1 MVGAYCGDGG
11 LSAIVLPMSVLAKI
25 RSTLALLTLVAPA
38 VGQSVDW
45 LIDPSSFQAR
55 ERQEGKQVVLE
66 NGLLR
71 LRIQQNPLALVSI
84 EQLTSGQQLLR
95 AAAPL
100 GEFTLDGKVVRVGG
114 LSKQPNRAFLL
125 QEWLD
130 KMPRDPL
137 AIDAPAQLNFSEKIS
152 ERFAWRRMRHSDPSL
167 SWPPRGRHLRWA
179 IDAGNYEV
187 FVNIELYDGL
197 PLFSHWLELRNK
209 QDKPIEVDSFTSL
222 RLPIVEA
229 ESRVEPQRNGVR
241 LPNLY
246 VETDYSFR
254 AMTGA
259 DGSSHCVRWL
269 TDPEYGTQVNY
280 RKETLCL
287 LEVRPDVGPAQTV
300 VKDATFATFRTF
312 VLAPDSEDR
321 ERQSLAQRRMYRT
334 LAPWSTENP
343 LMMHVRS
350 AQPDKVR
357 AAIDQCQEVG
367 FEMVILTFG
376 SGFNIE
382 DDSQENLDRWRD
394 IAKYAHDRGIEI
406 GGYSLLSSRRIKPD
420 TDNCINK
427 ETGKPGGQVFG
438 HAPALASAWGQ
449 EYFKKLYRFYEYTGF
464 DLLEHDGSY
473 PGDHDAMA
481 RPPLQKGYDDSRWV
495 QYGIIT
501 KFYRWCRGKG
511 IYLNVPDWYF
521 LQGSNKTGMGY
532 RETNWSLPRAQQVI
546 HTRQNL
552 FDGTREKNPAM
563 GWMFVPLTQYHG
575 GGAAATIEPLS
586 EHLDHYERMLE
597 SNLGFGAQ
605 ACWRGPRLYDS
616 DATRDLLKA
625 RVDWYKQYRG
635 ILESDVIH
643 SSSRRADG
651 QGVDWVLHCSS
662 RVDPRAMLIVYNP
675 TPRRIEQVI
684 PLDLYY
690 TGLVGPVAATDP
702 DGNVYQL
709 TFDRRCRTA
718 LSVDVPPGR
727 AMYYTIR

>member
-1 MVGAYCGDGG
+1 MSRVAASLL
-11 LSAIVLPMSVLAKI
+11 LSA
-25 RSTLALLTLVAPA
+25 LVAAPSVCA
-38 VGQSVDW
+38 QQSDW
-45 LIDPSSFQAR
+45 LLDPSPYRASLH
-55 ERQEGKQVVLE
+55 EEGTQIVLE

-71 LRIQQNPLALVSI
+71 LRIQQNPLALVGI
-84 EQLTSGQQLLR
+84 EQMTSGQQLLR

-100 GEFTLDGKVVRVGG
+100 GEFVLDGKVVRIGG
-114 LSKQPNRAFLL
+114 LAKQPNRAFLL
-125 QEWLD
+125 PEWLAD
-130 KMPRDPL
+130 MPADPL
-137 AIDAPAQLNFSEKIS
+137 AIQQPAVLAEDGPIKERLAWKRVRHASQL
-152 ERFAWRRMRHSDPSL
+152 A
-167 SWPPRGRHLRWA
+167 SWPPPGKHLRWR
-179 IDAGNYEV
+179 IEGERYDV
-187 FVNIELYDGL
+187 FVNLELYDGL
-197 PLFSHWLELRNK
+197 PLFGHWLELRNK
-209 QDKPIEVDSFTSL
+209 ADAPIEVDSFTSL

-229 ESRVEPQRNGVR
+229 ESRVEPQRRGVR

-269 TDPEYGTQVNY
+269 TDPEFGTQVNY

-287 LEVRPDVGPAQTV
+287 LEVKPDVGPAQTV
-300 VKDATFATFRTF
+300 PKDGTFRTFRTF

-350 AQPDKVR
+350 AEPDKVR
-357 AAIDQCQEVG
+357 AAIDQCQAVG

-394 IAKYAHDRGIEI
+394 LAAYAHERGIQL
-406 GGYSLLSSRRIKPD
+406 GGYSLLSSRKIQPE

-438 HAPALASAWGQ
+438 HAPALASKWGQ
-449 EYFKKLYRFYEYTGF
+449 DYFKKLYRFYEYTGF

-481 RPPLQKGYDDSRWV
+481 RPPLQKGYEDSRWV

-501 KFYRWCRGKG
+501 DFYKWCRARG

-532 RETNWSLPRAQQVI
+532 RETNWSLPRRQQVI
-546 HTRQNL
+546 HARQNL
-552 FDGTREKNPAM
+552 FDGTREKNTSM

-575 GGAAATIEPLS
+575 GGAAATIEPLN
-586 EHLDHYERMLE
+586 EHRDHYRRMLT

-605 ACWRGPRLYDS
+605 ACWRGPRLFDGPLTQELV
-616 DATRDLLKA
+616 AEQVA
-625 RVDWYKQYRG
+625 WFKQYRT

-651 QGVDWVLHCSS
+651 QSLDWVLHASPAS
-662 RVDPRAMLIVYNP
+662 DPPGMLVVYNP
-675 TPRRIEQVI
+675 TNETQKRVI
-684 PLDLYY
+684 PLNLYY
-690 TGLVGPVAATDP
+690 TGLAGPVAATDP
-702 DGNVYQL
+702 QGNVYEL
-709 TFDRRCRTA
+709 KLDRRSRTA
-718 LSVDVPPGR
+718 LEVEVPAGGSTWFTLR
-727 AMYYTIR
+727 

>member
-1 MVGAYCGDGG
+1 
-11 LSAIVLPMSVLAKI
+11 MSRVAGF
-25 RSTLALLTLVAPA
+25 ALLSLFAAAA
-38 VGQSVDW
+38 VPCQQSDW
-45 LIDPSSFQAR
+45 LLDPSPYRA
-55 ERQEGKQVVLE
+55 ELRQDGNQIVIE

-71 LRIQQNPLALVSI
+71 LRVQQNPLALVGI
-84 EQLTSGQQLLR
+84 EQVTNGQQMLR

-100 GEFTLDGKVVRVGG
+100 GEFTVDGLVERIGG

-125 QEWLD
+125 PEWLPD
-130 KMPRDPL
+130 MPADPL
-137 AIDAPAQLNFSEKIS
+137 ALPHRAVLASTGKI
-152 ERFAWRRMRHSDPSL
+152 EPRFPWGARRHASQIAM
-167 SWPPRGRHLRWA
+167 WPPPGKHLQWDV
-179 IDAGNYEV
+179 DAGDHKV
-187 FVNIELYDGL
+187 SVHLELYDGL
-197 PLFSHWLELRNK
+197 PLFAHWLEYHNTGDQPRC
-209 QDKPIEVDSFTSL
+209 IDSFTSL

-229 ESRVEPQRNGVR
+229 ESRVEPQRRGVR

-246 VETDYSFR
+246 VETDFSFR

-269 TDPEYGTQVNY
+269 TDPAFGTQVNY

-287 LEVRPDVGPAQTV
+287 LEVKPDVGPSQTV
-300 VKDATFATFRTF
+300 AKGDVFRTFRTF
-312 VLAPDSEDR
+312 VLLPDSEER

-350 AQPDKVR
+350 AEPDKVR
-357 AAIDQCQEVG
+357 AAIDQCAEVG

-376 SGFNIE
+376 SGFHIE

-394 IAKYAHDRGIEI
+394 IAKYAHDKGIEI

-438 HAPALASAWGQ
+438 HAPALASDWGQ
-449 EYFKKLYRFYEYTGF
+449 RYFKKLYRFYEYTGF

-481 RPPLQKGYDDSRWV
+481 RPPLQKGYEDSRWV

-501 KFYRWCRGKG
+501 KFYRWCCARG

-546 HTRQNL
+546 HARQNL
-552 FDGTREKNPAM
+552 FDGTRAKNASM

-575 GGAAATIEPLS
+575 GGAAATIEPLR
-586 EHLDHYERMLE
+586 EHIDHYRRMLE
-597 SNLGFGAQ
+597 SNLSYGAQ
-605 ACWRGPRLYDS
+605 ACWRGPRLFDG
-616 DATRDLLKA
+616 DAVRDLVRSQVQWFKT
-625 RVDWYKQYRG
+625 YRT
-635 ILESDVIH
+635 ILESDIIH

-651 QGVDWVLHCSS
+651 RDLDWVLHASPQS
-662 RVDPRAMLIVYNP
+662 DPPGMLIVHNP
-675 TPRRIEQVI
+675 TSDERTKVI
-684 PLDLYY
+684 PLNLYY
-690 TGLVGPVAATDP
+690 TGLVGPAVATHP
-702 DGNVYQL
+702 EGHTYEL
-709 TFDRRCRTA
+709 KFDRRCRSNLGVT
-718 LSVDVPPGR
+718 VPPGESVWF
-727 AMYYTIR
+727 TIR

>member
-1 MVGAYCGDGG
+1 MSFLASRMFAVVVVMVALGAQAAAQQD
-11 LSAIVLPMSVLAKI
+11 
-25 RSTLALLTLVAPA
+25 
-38 VGQSVDW
+38 DW
-45 LIDPSSFQAR
+45 LIDPSPYRADV
-55 ERQEGKQVVLE
+55 RQEGQQLVFE

-71 LRIQQNPLALVSI
+71 LRIQQRPFALVGI

-95 AAAPL
+95 AACPL
-100 GEFTLDGKVVRVGG
+100 GEFTLDGEVVRLGG
-114 LSKQPNRAFLL
+114 VINQPNRAFLL
-125 QEWLD
+125 HEWLE
-130 KMPRDPL
+130 KMPADPL
-137 AIDAPAQLNFSEKIS
+137 AIDALAELTMTEPIS
-152 ERFAWRRMRHSDPSL
+152 ERFDWRRVRHAHPAV
-167 SWPPRGRHLRWA
+167 SWPPRGQHMRWR
-179 IDAGNYEV
+179 IDAGDYEV

-197 PLFSHWLELRNK
+197 PLFAHWLELHNK
-209 QDKPIEVDSFTSL
+209 ADQPIEVDSFTSL
-222 RLPIVEA
+222 RLPVVEA
-229 ESRVEPQRNGVR
+229 ESRVEPQRRGVH

-254 AMTGA
+254 AMSGA

-287 LEVRPDVGPAQTV
+287 LEVKPDVGPAQTV
-300 VKDATFATFRTF
+300 GKGEVFKTFRTF

-321 ERQSLAQRRMYRT
+321 ERQSMAQRRMYRT

-357 AAIDQCQEVG
+357 AAIDQCAEVG

-382 DDSQENLDRWRD
+382 DDSQANLDLWRD

-406 GGYSLLSSRRIKPD
+406 GGYSLLSSRRIQPD
-420 TDNCINK
+420 SDNCINQA
-427 ETGKPGGQVFG
+427 TGKPGGQVFG
-438 HAPALASAWGQ
+438 HAPALASGWGQ
-449 EYFKKLYRFYEYTGF
+449 AYFKKLYRFYEYTGF

-481 RPPLQKGYDDSRWV
+481 RPPLQKGYEDSRWV

-501 KFYRWCRGKG
+501 DFYRWCRGRG

-521 LQGSNKTGMGY
+521 LQGSSKTGMGY
-532 RETNWSLPRAQQVI
+532 RETNWSLPREQQVI
-546 HTRQNL
+546 HARQNL
-552 FDGTREKNPAM
+552 FDGTREKNPTM
-563 GWMFVPLTQYHG
+563 GWMFVPLTEYHG

-586 EHLDHYERMLE
+586 EHIDHYRRMLD

-625 RVDWYKQYRG
+625 KVAWYKQYRA
-635 ILESDVIH
+635 ILEGDVIH

-651 QGVDWVLHCSS
+651 QDLDWVLHVSAFS
-662 RVDPRAMLIVYNP
+662 DPPAMLLVYNP
-675 TPRRIEQVI
+675 TSRPIRKVI

-690 TGLVGPVAATDP
+690 TGSVGPAAATHP
-702 DGNVYQL
+702 DGHVFKL
-709 TFDRRCRTA
+709 PFDRRSRSS
-718 LSVDVPPGR
+718 LEVDVPPGESL
-727 AMYYTIR
+727 YYTIR